1 MSKWLDRV
9 RRFLVELKR
18 RHVYRV
24 GAAYAAV
31 AIVVIQAASLAV
43 PALLLPEVV
52 YRGVVMV
59 VVLGFPVAL
68 VLAWAFEISPEGGA
82 RRTPSGG
89 KDAEEWAAASWIG
102 GGLVLA
108 AAGAAGAVATGA
120 IDVGGAGATRSA
132 VAADSSSAAT
142 SAESESARKELDP
155 GRVAVLYFDD
165 HSRGDSLSAL
175 ARGLTEDL
183 IHRLENA
190 GGLEVL
196 SRHAVSPY
204 RDGDVTL
211 DSMIAALGAGSIVEG
226 SVEPMGTDSVQATV
240 QLIDSGDR
248 THRMSRKVRH
258 SAADP
263 FVLQEKLAGE
273 VSRLLRR
280 RLGRTIR
287 LANLRAETSSAEA
300 WRSVQQAE
308 EFRAEARELVG
319 SGPEEAVRRL
329 VARADSL
336 LARAAGLDTTWS
348 EPLVLRARLGRI
360 LVSPYAP
367 RWTDEQREEMRSRLR
382 YAERA
387 VEKGAGR
394 AAPLVARGQIRFWLS
409 QHSTDEVRAREL
421 LDAAEA
427 DLREATR
434 VDRSSARGW
443 YALSVLLHEG
453 RGELEEARYAAQ
465 QARKANSF
473 LTLSSG
479 LIRHQMFATAI
490 NEPNYRV
497 AEYWCDLGRE
507 QHPGSIEFRA
517 CELILL
523 ASDGG
528 PPPEPGRART
538 LVDEIASLANPGR
551 RDFFTA
557 LAWRRYAAVL
567 ARAGR
572 PDSARSVLN
581 SAPRAGPP
589 GALTYE
595 EAHVYLLLGE
605 DDTALELL
613 RAAIRD
619 LPQIRPQLRE
629 DPWFAPLRE
638 DPGFRSL
645 VKGDGA

>member
-1 MSKWLDRV
+1 VDRGDAGGDEV
-9 RRFLVELKR
+9 TDP
-18 RHVYRV
+18 
-24 GAAYAAV
+24 AA
-31 AIVVIQAASLAV
+31 
-43 PALLLPEVV
+43 
-52 YRGVVMV
+52 
-59 VVLGFPVAL
+59 
-68 VLAWAFEISPEGGA
+68 
-82 RRTPSGG
+82 
-89 KDAEEWAAASWIG
+89 
-102 GGLVLA
+102 
-108 AAGAAGAVATGA
+108 
-120 IDVGGAGATRSA
+120 
-132 VAADSSSAAT
+132 AADSSTAGAA
-142 SAESESARKELDP
+142 AEKGSVRQLDP
-155 GRVAVLYFDD
+155 SRVAVLYFDD

-226 SVEPMGTDSVQATV
+226 SVEPMGADSVQATV

-248 THRMSRKVRH
+248 THRLSRKVRH

-263 FVLQEKLAGE
+263 FVLQEKLADE

-287 LANLRAETSSAEA
+287 LAHLRAETSSAEA
-300 WRSVQQAE
+300 WRIVQRAE
-308 EFRAEARELVG
+308 VLRAEARELVG

-360 LVSPYAP
+360 LVSPYAT
-367 RWTDEQREEMRSRLR
+367 RWTDEQRDEMRSRLR

-387 VEKGAGR
+387 VENAPGR

-409 QHSTDEVRAREL
+409 QHSTDEGRAREL

-453 RGELEEARYAAQ
+453 RGELEEARYAAE
-465 QARKANSF
+465 QAREANSF

-479 LIRHQMFATAI
+479 LIRYRMFATAI
-490 NEPNYRV
+490 NEPNYEV
-497 AEYWCDLGRE
+497 ARYWCALGRK

-538 LVDEIASLANPGR
+538 LIDEIASLANPGR

-581 SAPRAGPP
+581 SAPRAGPA

-595 EAHVYLLLGE
+595 EAHVHLLLGE
-605 DDTALELL
+605 EDTALELL
-613 RAAIRD
+613 RTAIRD

-629 DPWFAPLRE
+629 DPWFAPLRD
-638 DPGFRSL
+638 DPGFQSL
-645 VKGDGA
+645 VQGSGA